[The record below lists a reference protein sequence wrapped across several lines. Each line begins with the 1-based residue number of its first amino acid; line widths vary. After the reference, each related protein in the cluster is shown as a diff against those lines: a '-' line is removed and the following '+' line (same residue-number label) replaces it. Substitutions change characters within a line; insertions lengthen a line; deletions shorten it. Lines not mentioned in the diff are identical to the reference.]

1 MKKIVFANPGLR
13 RKQTIYGSEDNT
25 MLCSPKLWK
34 NTVFCIAFLLIH
46 NIRKEWMNFIFKEVP
61 DGICKNL
68 VLCSLHFTA
77 DSFTNKTHFDTGF
90 SERLKIKYD
99 AVLNILDLMSHHTS
113 VSNCFYNVV
122 TIALSVITDNLK
134 CICVFNLNHSS
145 VHLGRI

>member
-1 MKKIVFANPGLR
+1 MKKCVCKSR
-13 RKQTIYGSEDNT
+13 STQ
-25 MLCSPKLWK
+25 K
-34 NTVFCIAFLLIH
+34 NKRYMAQKTTRCCAVPSCGKIQCLHCLSSDP

-90 SERLKIKYD
+90 SERLKIKDD